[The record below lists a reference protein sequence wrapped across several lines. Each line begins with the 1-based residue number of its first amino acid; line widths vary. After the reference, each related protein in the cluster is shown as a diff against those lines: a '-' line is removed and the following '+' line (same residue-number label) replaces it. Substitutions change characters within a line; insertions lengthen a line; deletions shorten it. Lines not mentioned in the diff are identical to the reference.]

1 MTEQTGNRELFFK
14 ASGRSIEKIRNYLSA
29 QSPTQEQ
36 LSISVEAVNM
46 LKKAADG
53 GDLDSFRSIVSCVEK
68 VLLRH
73 SAAQTIPSKVE
84 LEILLLAIDWLAQ
97 LTLLYSKN
105 LPEPKSLIT
114 ELLYAFDLVD
124 HSQDAAS
131 LTKLVAEHAEQKSSI
146 ANDPFL
152 EDPVFTVKNCSAA
165 AQQDPFADDPGFGL
179 EFDLL
184 QRTLDL
190 SPGARERVSD
200 PFNDDPLVLEAL
212 AEIPQPPYDLFD
224 GDPSL
229 SDELDPQK

>member
-1 MTEQTGNRELFFK
+1 MTEQTDNRQLFFEE
-14 ASGRSIEKIRNYLSA
+14 SERSIEKLRNYLSTRV
-29 QSPTQEQ
+29 PTQEQ
-36 LSISVEAVNM
+36 LSISVEAVNA
-46 LKKAADG
+46 LKKTADG
-53 GDLDSFRSIVSCVEK
+53 GELDSFRSIVACLEK
-68 VLLRH
+68 MLLRH
-73 SAAQTIPSKVE
+73 SVAQTIPVIIE
-84 LEILLLAIDWLAQ
+84 LEVLTLAIDWLAQ
-97 LTLLYSKN
+97 LAILYSKN

-114 ELLYAFDLVD
+114 ELLYTFDLVE

-131 LTKLVAEHAEQKSSI
+131 LTELVAEHAEQNSSI
-146 ANDPFL
+146 DNDPFL
-152 EDPVFTVKNCSAA
+152 EDPVFTVENCSAPNR
-165 AQQDPFADDPGFGL
+165 QDPFADDPGFGL